1 MSCKNVKGASLKN
14 ISTLFVSHKGK
25 ETGCVA
31 LRTGNAA
38 GLWDVQNCEVKA
50 KFLCKKLAE
59 KVTVPVASETISD
72 SKCPLGWDTSNS
84 TNSCFRVSI
93 VFCHNPTHETG
104 EH

>member
-1 MSCKNVKGASLKN
+1 MNCKNVKGTTLKH
-14 ISTLFVSHKGK
+14 IFISHKGN
-25 ETGCVA
+25 EAGCVA

-38 GLWDVQNCEVKA
+38 GLWDVQNCEIKA

-59 KVTVPVASETISD
+59 KITLPLAPDTVSD

-93 VFCHNPTHETG
+93 FFF
-104 EH
+104 